1 MALEKIKFK
10 KDGGP
15 ITLEITSGFSSLGSF
30 LLLQSEKSAVDFKE
44 FGKDPKKI
52 DDDIPDLFLIPID
65 LQKLENHLVAIIGKY
80 RPAPGHRQI
89 KVTYTFVQNNNS
101 IHETE
106 IKETSDEMFKRF
118 RHVYEFE
125 SN

>member
-30 LLLQSEKSAVDFKE
+30 LLLQSDKSSVDFKE

-52 DDDIPDLFLIPID
+52 DDDIPDIFLIPIN
-65 LQKLENHLVAIIGKY
+65 LQNLEKHLVAIVGKY
-80 RPAPGHRQI
+80 RPAPGHKQI
-89 KVTYTFVQNNNS
+89 KVTYTFVQNNN
-101 IHETE
+101 
-106 IKETSDEMFKRF
+106 
-118 RHVYEFE
+118 
-125 SN
+125 